1 MQIIVV
7 GCGKV
12 GRALIAQ
19 LSREDNNVTVIDTNA
34 DVVRDVS
41 TLYDIMG
48 VVGNGTSYT
57 VLQEAGLESADMVI
71 ALTESDEV
79 NLLTCVIARRKANC
93 HTIARVRNPVY
104 ASERHFLRSEL
115 QLSMTINPELEAATE
130 ISRLLRFPNAIEIDS
145 FAKERIDLLRFK
157 VPEHA
162 FLCGKSLKET
172 SQMYPQNVLVC
183 VVEHNGEVVIPNG
196 DTVIQSGDIITI
208 IVMPGEAEKFFQS
221 IGVKTNRVKNAV
233 IIGGGGISYYLTSI
247 LLRQGID
254 VKIIEKNRKRCEE
267 LNEMFPD
274 ATVDCGDASDQE
286 MLKEEHLEKMDS
298 LISCTGIDEINA
310 ILSLYAQTRIRKKVI
325 TKLDHVEFNDVIESL
340 ELDSVVNP
348 KTLTVQRILQYV
360 RAAAN
365 SMDSDVETLY
375 RIMGGRVE
383 ALEFSIH
390 AGSKMT
396 GIKLI
401 DMPIKKGTLIAGILR
416 EGKLIIPGGNDSFRE
431 LDTVIVVTTNSGYS
445 GIQDILEK

>member
-1 MQIIVV
+1 M
-7 GCGKV
+7 
-12 GRALIAQ
+12 R
-19 LSREDNNVTVIDTNA
+19 
-34 DVVRDVS
+34 S
-41 TLYDIMG
+41 T
-48 VVGNGTSYT
+48 
-57 VLQEAGLESADMVI
+57 
-71 ALTESDEV
+71 
-79 NLLTCVIARRKANC
+79 
-93 HTIARVRNPVY
+93 
-104 ASERHFLRSEL
+104 RSC
-115 QLSMTINPELEAATE
+115 P
-130 ISRLLRFPNAIEIDS
+130 
-145 FAKERIDLLRFK
+145 
-157 VPEHA
+157 
-162 FLCGKSLKET
+162 
-172 SQMYPQNVLVC
+172 
-183 VVEHNGEVVIPNG
+183 
-196 DTVIQSGDIITI
+196 
-208 IVMPGEAEKFFQS
+208 
-221 IGVKTNRVKNAV
+221 
-233 IIGGGGISYYLTSI
+233 
-247 LLRQGID
+247 
-254 VKIIEKNRKRCEE
+254 
-267 LNEMFPD
+267 
-274 ATVDCGDASDQE
+274 
-286 MLKEEHLEKMDS
+286 
-298 LISCTGIDEINA
+298 CTH
-310 ILSLYAQTRIRKKVI
+310 TRIRKTVI